1 MSNKA
6 IFLDRDDTLIED
18 PGYINSPDQVKL
30 LPIAA
35 ASLIELKQMGY
46 KLIVV
51 TNQSG
56 VARGI
61 VKEEAITDIHHQL
74 KTLLGREGAYL
85 DAIYY
90 CPYHPN
96 GVIPKFSK
104 ESDLRKPNP
113 GMILKAADEHD
124 IDLSQ
129 SWMVGNS
136 YRDITAGLRAG
147 CRTILINSSAKPAY
161 KKIGDPEPDKKAVN
175 IREVANIIKMHHLR
189 ERISATAEPKEP
201 LPVVETTTAEPA
213 GSVTDSISAMDAA
226 AVFERPENIDEHISP
241 KVKLAHPEK
250 THRLLEEVL
259 RHVRIGRRE
268 EMFHEF
274 SLAKLFAGISQGLV
288 VFCLLLSLWF
298 LMDSSRPVTAV
309 HTAIGYAIVLQLM
322 TIGLYMLRDG
332 K

>member
-56 VARGI
+56 IARGI
-61 VKEEAITDIHHQL
+61 VKEEAIAEIHHQL
-74 KTLLGREGAYL
+74 KILLGREGAYL

-96 GVIPKFSK
+96 GVVPKFSK

-147 CRTILINSSAKPAY
+147 CKTILINSSVKPAY

-175 IREVANIIKMHHLR
+175 IREVANIVKMHHLQ
-189 ERISATAEPKEP
+189 ERISATAEPKEQLP
-201 LPVVETTTAEPA
+201 LVETTIAEPA
-213 GSVTDSISAMDAA
+213 GSVTESISALGAA
-226 AVFERPENIDEHISP
+226 AVFEQPETIAEQIPSKAKP
-241 KVKLAHPEK
+241 THPEK

-274 SLAKLFAGISQGLV
+274 SLAKLFAGILQGLV
-288 VFCLLLSLWF
+288 AFCLLLSLWF
-298 LMDSSRPVTAV
+298 LMDSSRSVTAV

>member
-18 PGYINSPDQVKL
+18 PGYINGPDQVKL
-30 LPIAA
+30 LPFAA
-35 ASLIELKQMGY
+35 ASLVELKQMGY
-46 KLIVV
+46 KLIVIS
-51 TNQSG
+51 NQSG

-61 VKEEAITDIHHQL
+61 IKEEAIADIHQQL
-74 KTLLGREGAYL
+74 KTLLGQEGAYL

-96 GVIPKFSK
+96 GAIPKFSK

-124 IDLSQ
+124 IDLSR

-147 CRTILINSSAKPAY
+147 CKTILINSSAKPAC

-175 IREVANIIKMHHLR
+175 IREATNIIKMQHLQ
-189 ERISATAEPKEP
+189 EKISSASESKEP
-201 LPVVETTTAEPA
+201 LPVVETTTAEST
-213 GSVTDSISAMDAA
+213 GSVTDSISALDAA
-226 AVFERPENIDEHISP
+226 AVFEQSQNDTEQVPSKAKP
-241 KVKLAHPEK
+241 AHPEK

-259 RHVRIGRRE
+259 RHVKIGRRE

-288 VFCLLLSLWF
+288 VFCLLLSLWL